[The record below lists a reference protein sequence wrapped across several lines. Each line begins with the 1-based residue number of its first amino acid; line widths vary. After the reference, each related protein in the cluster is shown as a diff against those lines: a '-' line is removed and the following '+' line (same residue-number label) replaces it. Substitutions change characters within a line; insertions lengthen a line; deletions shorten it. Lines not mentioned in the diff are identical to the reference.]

1 MHKNCAPLQA
11 TPLNR
16 LVLIA
21 CVSRKSM
28 IVPKASNDWGIDK
41 AEALFGN
48 EAGLNVR

>member
-1 MHKNCAPLQA
+1 MHKDCATLQA
-11 TPLNR
+11 SPLNR

-21 CVSRKSM
+21 SLSRKST